1 MQMFNDLLSGFTG
14 HLKVKNYSGQSIAAY
29 SGHLTGFFAWLEGQ
43 GIDDIKRVGKD
54 ALKAYQLHLAE
65 HRTAEGTAYT
75 SSTIAIKTRAIKRLF
90 EYLEGSNQILV
101 NPAEYLKEP
110 KKEDRLPRSVLTEAE
125 ASKML
130 EVPNLSTLRGIR
142 DRAILETLY
151 STGIRLEE
159 ITGLSIYDCDLQG
172 GYLRVNKG
180 KFAKDR
186 VVPLGKH
193 AVRLLKEYI
202 AHVRPHYTKNQK
214 ATRSLFVNKT
224 GDALSKQMIGKLVR
238 SCARTAGIKKHVS
251 PHTFR
256 HSFATQLVKNGA
268 DITAV
273 QKMLGHSD
281 LSVTHIYT
289 RVAGVDVKKTHAAAH
304 PREKDKAVKE
314 EITPAVESIRC
325 HYAHS

>member
-1 MQMFNDLLSGFTG
+1 MYDDLLFAFRE
-14 HLKVKNYSGQSIAAY
+14 HLRVKNYARPSIAAY
-29 SGHLTGFFAWLEGQ
+29 CGHLAGFCAWLEGQ

-54 ALKAYQLHLAE
+54 TLNAYQLHLSE
-65 HRTAEGTAYT
+65 HRTAEGAQYTTAT
-75 SSTIAIKTRAIKRLF
+75 VSLKVRAIKRLF
-90 EYLEGSNQILV
+90 EHLEASNQILV
-101 NPAEYLKEP
+101 NPAEYIHEP
-110 KKEDRLPRSVLTEAE
+110 KKEDRLPRSVLTEDE
-125 ASKML
+125 ARHIL
-130 EVPNLSTLRGIR
+130 ETPNLSTMRGIR
-142 DRAILETLY
+142 DRSILEVLY

-159 ITGLSIYDCDLQG
+159 TVGLSIYDCDLQG

-214 ATRSLFVNKT
+214 ATRSLFVNKV
-224 GDALSKQMIGKLVR
+224 GDALSKQMIGKLVKAY
-238 SCARTAGIKKHVS
+238 ARTAGIKKKVT

-256 HSFATQLVKNGA
+256 HTFATQLVRNGA

-289 RVAGVDVKKTHAAAH
+289 RVAAVDAKRTHVVCH
-304 PREKDKAVKE
+304 PREKDRAE
-314 EITPAVESIRC
+314 EMTPAVESIRG
-325 HYAHS
+325 HYA